1 MQDTMSPGG
10 QGQQWRPTPHD
21 PRGLAGYGWYAQVKN
36 LDLASLPPEE
46 LRRLLGEAMEHVR
59 RLLESSD
66 EADAY
71 EVAHEKDGT
80 HLTTDGTAAVIRGE
94 DLLTVIAALVDGAA
108 WAEEKGHR
116 DRAEEYRRIS
126 QAIEEGE

>member
-1 MQDTMSPGG
+1 MEDRISSA
-10 QGQQWRPTPHD
+10 PTD
-21 PRGLAGYGWYAQVKN
+21 PRGIDGHAWFNEVDA
-36 LDLASLPPEE
+36 LDLATLPPEE
-46 LRRLLGEAMEHVR
+46 LRRLLAEAIEHVR

-66 EADAY
+66 EADRY
-71 EVAHEKDGT
+71 ETAHEREGT

-126 QAIEEGE
+126 RAIEEGE